1 MVLQWYCFL
10 RESRMPM
17 LRTETIDR
25 KSVGLDAREPEA
37 ILSAILNSQIEA
49 LMTLEH
55 SRAAIAEAA
64 AALAGVVR
72 GGGKIAYAA
81 AGSSALMAMA
91 DGLELPGTFGLPN
104 ERVKILMA
112 GGMMSLSDMLGG
124 TEDDDLQGLSDVQS
138 AGIGPDDCL
147 IAVSASGSTPYTVA
161 AMAQASR
168 SGAKTIAIANNPD
181 APLLKSADIAILLA
195 TPPEI
200 VGGSTRLGAATAQ
213 KAALNMMSTLMAVH
227 LGHVYEGRMVNLR
240 ADNEKLRQRARRIVS
255 EIGGCDE
262 TVSRSLLGLTD
273 GSVKHAILLAGGVPT
288 FMQADELLK
297 RHSGNLRT
305 ALAKVA
311 EA

>member
-1 MVLQWYCFL
+1 
-10 RESRMPM
+10 MPM
-17 LRTETIDR
+17 LRTETIDC

-64 AALAGVVR
+64 AVLADVVR

-112 GGMMSLSDMLGG
+112 GGLMSLSDMLGG

-240 ADNEKLRQRARRIVS
+240 ADNEKLRQRARRMVS

-262 TVSRSLLGLTD
+262 AVSQNLLGLTD

-288 FMQADELLK
+288 FIQADELLK
-297 RHSGNLRT
+297 QHSGNLRT
-305 ALAKVA
+305 ALATVA

>member
-1 MVLQWYCFL
+1 
-10 RESRMPM
+10 MPM

-64 AALAGVVR
+64 AVLADVVR

-124 TEDDDLQGLSDVQS
+124 TEDDDLQGLRDVQS

-168 SGAKTIAIANNPD
+168 SRAKTIAIANNPD
-181 APLLKSADIAILLA
+181 APLLMSADIAILLA

-240 ADNEKLRQRARRIVS
+240 ADNEKLRQRARRMVS

-262 TVSRSLLGLTD
+262 AVSQNLLGLTD

-288 FMQADELLK
+288 FIQADELLK

-305 ALAKVA
+305 ALATVA